1 VADLCIW
8 WFERW
13 ITNKK
18 VLVDVTES
26 CAMQSFAK
34 ILLTSCC
41 RKQMVDFSPT
51 DDNPYCKV
59 FTAKVVRTCGII
71 SYLSAAETL
80 PSV

>member
-1 VADLCIW
+1 
-8 WFERW
+8 
-13 ITNKK
+13 
-18 VLVDVTES
+18 
-26 CAMQSFAK
+26 
-34 ILLTSCC
+34 
-41 RKQMVDFSPT
+41 MVDFSPT